1 MKIKEAGVG
10 GVQGGWGGVGWFD
23 GGTDQKQSL
32 AIRKGHYSVYYNEK
46 EVYRGGG
53 GGEEVVGGF
62 FR

>member
-1 MKIKEAGVG
+1 M
-10 GVQGGWGGVGWFD
+10 GWGGVGWFD

-62 FR
+62 CR